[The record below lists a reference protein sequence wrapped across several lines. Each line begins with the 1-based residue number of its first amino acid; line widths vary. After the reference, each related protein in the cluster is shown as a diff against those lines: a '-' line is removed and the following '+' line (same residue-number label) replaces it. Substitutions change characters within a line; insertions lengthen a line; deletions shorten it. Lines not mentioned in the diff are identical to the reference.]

1 MSRVGLKIGLAATLL
16 LLIAVTAS
24 AQTVSVESVSITPGE
39 TKTVNVVLDK
49 VPSTGLSYVNMSV
62 SITDPSVAEITD
74 IEFPTWATLKD
85 NSTLPSSTVW
95 FKVGDLSDQV
105 KAGDTNKVLATLKI
119 KGLAEGTS
127 DIKITVNS
135 FQDDSYNEIKDKIA
149 TTPGTVTV
157 SAVTPTPTPTPQK
170 ITIELIETTFK
181 MTETGV
187 DKIMHDKDQKITV
200 KAYDVDEFWVGEVNG
215 VHVSVLKY
223 TLGDVIKTL
232 VYNLDADETT
242 TIEVIDAGTGDIKI
256 SKSFKAASKELSVDT
271 SNLYPGLFYVR
282 VSTTKNDKPVELN
295 SSDPNK
301 CYEGMVFIWLYATK
315 PEIHI
320 SLENSRLP
328 IVKGDN
334 IIAKIKVYNAPLGVK
349 VTYKIEGPIKK
360 PYVDSFKLEKRE
372 MTVTIPTAIL
382 FTSEYGGTEG
392 TYKLIVSVLKEIES
406 IKFDIV
412 DFEIT
417 FDVPTTA
424 YLGTKIKFKGTV
436 NIAETGSKEDDKK
449 PENYVYVAIWLPN
462 GTMVRYDGSLI
473 KASEIDY
480 TKGYYT
486 RKCKVDSD
494 GTWENDTK
502 VLLDPSWDTGS
513 YKVTALAV
521 TTDTTIN
528 GERVYLH
535 DDETIYINV
544 KEPEIE
550 FTMKEFT
557 FARGEDFKFRGTA
570 TVEKGTVI
578 VIASKDL
585 DKLLDK
591 NKLAEKGI
599 TMNKKGDKYYITTQ
613 VGADGTWETRKLYI
627 APDAPKMSYTIDAI
641 IAKDKKG
648 EVWSDWKDTITI
660 RVVKAK
666 LDANISRTSAPRGGE
681 IVISGTTTL
690 DYVYIYADDYP
701 VLENVGDIP
710 SDTEK
715 FNADE
720 WAKKDVRYKPYKV
733 KVEDNKFSV
742 KLEVDS
748 RADVDTYTIYVI
760 APANPPEVDPTE
772 DAMAQFSL
780 TVTEFGFSWVP
791 KEIRMVKGDEIDVYV
806 KVNCDPD
813 DVKVTGE
820 FHGQGARVDEDEFG
834 EFSKHNETEDGGW
847 VYATIYPFYND
858 TLDKLVSEGE
868 PDELLRPGMYTLTIH
883 MYNRETGEEIS
894 EAETTIPVIVE
905 EPVLNVDVPS
915 EVKKGEPIVV
925 KIDTNRGEKGYDYL
939 YVVLDLGVKK
949 MKYTRIALDENGD
962 AEVEIPTAGIST
974 GTYKLYVRDAMRTL
988 PNIPNVD
995 IEKWYDID
1003 PTDSYAKYYNAQ
1015 DDILWVGEVKIVE
1028 AAVTTPT
1035 TVTTNVTAT
1044 VTTPTVTTTTTTP
1057 VTTTT
1062 TTVTTTTTTTAV
1074 TTTTTPKKPTPG
1086 FEAIFAIAGLIAV
1099 AYLLRRR

>member
-1 MSRVGLKIGLAATLL
+1 MRCMNWKNVAIALLSVVLLAT
-16 LLIAVTAS
+16 VVAS
-24 AQTVSVESVSITPGE
+24 AQT
-39 TKTVNVVLDK
+39 
-49 VPSTGLSYVNMSV
+49 
-62 SITDPSVAEITD
+62 
-74 IEFPTWATLKD
+74 
-85 NSTLPSSTVW
+85 
-95 FKVGDLSDQV
+95 
-105 KAGDTNKVLATLKI
+105 
-119 KGLAEGTS
+119 
-127 DIKITVNS
+127 
-135 FQDDSYNEIKDKIA
+135 
-149 TTPGTVTV
+149 
-157 SAVTPTPTPTPQK
+157 
-170 ITIELIETTFK
+170 ITIDYIEKHFNL
-181 MTETGV
+181 TETGV
-187 DKIMHDKDQKITV
+187 DKIMHDKNQTITV
-200 KAYDVDEFWVGEVNG
+200 KAYDIDEFWVGKVNG
-215 VHVSVLKY
+215 VNVYVLKY

-232 VYNLDADETT
+232 IYNLDADETT
-242 TIEVIDAGTGDIKI
+242 TIEVIDASTGDIKV
-256 SKSFKAASKELSVDT
+256 STSFKAASKELLLDT
-271 SNLYPGLFYVR
+271 STLYPGLFYMR
-282 VSTTKNDKPVELN
+282 VSTAKNGNPIELN

-334 IIAKIKVYNAPLGVK
+334 IIAKIKVYNAPLHTTTVY
-349 VTYKIEGPIKK
+349 YKIEGPIKK
-360 PYVDSFKLEKRE
+360 PYVGSFKLEKRE

-392 TYKLIVSVLKEIES
+392 TYKLIVSVLNEIES

-462 GTMVRYDGSLI
+462 GTMIGQNNRPI

-494 GTWENDTK
+494 GTWENDTS
-502 VLLDPSWDTGS
+502 LLLNPNWGTGS

-550 FTMKEFT
+550 FTMKEFS

-599 TMNKKGDKYYITTQ
+599 TMKKKGDKWYITTQ
-613 VGADGTWETRKLYI
+613 VGADGKWETRKLYV

-648 EVWSDWKDTITI
+648 EDWSDWKDTVTI

-666 LDANISRTSAPRGGE
+666 LNASISRTSAPRGAD

-701 VLENVGDIP
+701 VLENVGKIP

-720 WAKKDVRYKPYKV
+720 WAKKGDRYKPYKV

-760 APANPPEVDPTE
+760 APANPPWVDPTE

-791 KEIRMVKGDEIDVYV
+791 TEVRMVKGDEIDVYV

-813 DVKVTGE
+813 DVTVTGE
-820 FHGQGARVDEDEFG
+820 FHGKGARVDEEDFG

-847 VYATIYPFYND
+847 LYATIYPFYND
-858 TLDKLVSEGE
+858 TEDKLVSKGE
-868 PDELLRPGMYTLTIH
+868 PDELLKPGMYTLTIH

-905 EPVLNVDVPS
+905 EPKLNVDAPS

-962 AEVEIPTAGIST
+962 AVVEIPTAGISP
-974 GTYKLYVRDAMRTL
+974 GTYKLYVRDAMRT
-988 PNIPNVD
+988 IKEGAD
-995 IEKWYDID
+995 IEKWYDIN
-1003 PTDSYAKYYNAQ
+1003 PTDSYAKEYNAQ

-1044 VTTPTVTTTTTTP
+1044 VTTPTVTATTTP
-1057 VTTTT
+1057 VTNVT
-1062 TTVTTTTTTTAV
+1062 TTVTTTTTAV